1 MILSIQNT
9 HDITLKMFQS
19 EGKIYLERVLEE
31 KSFDEKQ
38 DALRG
43 GFQSPVS
50 FVMHHAACGSPM

>member
-1 MILSIQNT
+1 
-9 HDITLKMFQS
+9 MFQS

-43 GFQSPVS
+43 SFRSPVS
-50 FVMHHAACGSPM
+50 FVHHAAYGSPM

>member
-1 MILSIQNT
+1 MILFIQNT
-9 HDITLKMFQS
+9 HDITFKMFQS

-43 GFQSPVS
+43 SFRSPVS
-50 FVMHHAACGSPM
+50 FVHHAAYGSPM